1 MIDTI
6 AALVAGRGK
15 AATGMKKPGRGLDTE

>member
-15 AATGMKKPGRGLDTE
+15 IATGMKNRGKGLDTE